1 MELEERPASTI
12 PPGHDPVRVTYDQ
25 VCDILTKYIGSLD
38 YDLLESQLFGNG
50 HAKQPPTSLKTTQL
64 IQCLNM
70 LMFDFI
76 KSNNQ
81 SQEMSHNNIIS
92 GYFEGV
98 NRLAKILDVTDIK
111 VAETK
116 MLCYIMGYLLK
127 LIKHF
132 KDSEEQNN
140 TTR

>member
-1 MELEERPASTI
+1 MEFEEKPASSI
-12 PPGHDPVRVTYDQ
+12 PPGRDPDDVTYDEAR
-25 VCDILTKYIGSLD
+25 DILTKYVGSLD

-50 HAKQPPTSLKTTQL
+50 HAKQPPNKLKLTQL

-70 LMFDFI
+70 LMYDFI
-76 KSNNQ
+76 KTNNQ
-81 SQEMSHNNIIS
+81 SQDTSQNNIIN

-132 KDSEEQNN
+132 KESEEQNN

>member
-1 MELEERPASTI
+1 MEIEERSSSSI
-12 PPGHDPVRVTYDQ
+12 PPVRDSDNVSYDE
-25 VCDILTKYIGSLD
+25 VRDIISKYVGSID
-38 YDLLESQLFGNG
+38 YDLLESQLFANG
-50 HAKQPPTSLKTTQL
+50 HAKQSPAKLKITQL

-70 LMFDFI
+70 LMYDFI

-81 SQEMSHNNIIS
+81 SQETSQNNIIN

-98 NRLAKILDVTDIK
+98 NRLAKILDNTDIK

-132 KDSEEQNN
+132 KESEEQNN

>member
-1 MELEERPASTI
+1 MEFEERPASSI
-12 PPGHDPVRVTYDQ
+12 PPGRDPDPVTYDQ
-25 VCDILTKYIGSLD
+25 VRETLTKYIGSID
-38 YDLLESQLFGNG
+38 YDLLEGQLFANG
-50 HAKQPPTSLKTTQL
+50 HAKEPPTKLKLTQL

-70 LMFDFI
+70 LMYDFI

-81 SQEMSHNNIIS
+81 SQQTGQNNIIN

-98 NRLAKILDVTDIK
+98 NRLAKILDNTDIK

-132 KDSEEQNN
+132 KESEEQNN
-140 TTR
+140 TTG

>member
-1 MELEERPASTI
+1 MEYKEVQASSI
-12 PPGHDPVRVTYDQ
+12 PPGKDLDNVTYQDVQ
-25 VCDILTKYIGSLD
+25 SVINNFVGNVN
-38 YDLLESQLFGNG
+38 YDMLEQQLFSNG
-50 HAKQPPTSLKTTQL
+50 QSKSPPSKLKLTQL

-70 LMFDFI
+70 LMYDFI
-76 KSNNQ
+76 KTHNQ
-81 SQEMSHNNIIS
+81 SENTNQNNILN

-98 NRLAKILDVTDIK
+98 NRMAKILDSTDIK

-127 LIKHF
+127 LINHF
-132 KDSEEQNN
+132 KHSEEQNN